1 MIEYFQKI
9 NYFLSENIHKKS
21 RQTAGHF
28 LSVNDILLIVLFVQT
43 VQ

>member
-21 RQTAGHF
+21 RQTAGRF
-28 LSVNDILLIVLFVQT
+28 YL
-43 VQ
+43 